1 MRFPMKGRD
10 GEAGED
16 FGYGEGSRYAAH
28 LDRGWSML
36 DRGDHEAARRAA
48 ESAQSARPEDP
59 DAVVLLGA
67 IALAEGDA
75 AESLRCYDR
84 AIELDPEYL
93 EPYAAAAQVCLLD
106 IDDPPRAL
114 RYCDEALE
122 IEGLSPFEVL
132 DVQLLA
138 TECELAGDRVEA
150 ARMRLDSIDERPFQA
165 ALDLLGEDEDDEDDE
180 LEIDLGTER
189 GAALAFLRTD
199 ADGEPLDEEDRSDRT
214 GRVLGLG
221 LRLGRL
227 RLDVDDGPGALR
239 ILSRVAER
247 FGTEPDAWHLLS
259 EAAHRIGDLRGAAA
273 AGVRTLE
280 LDAQMTP
287 PDWVPSPA
295 IVHRR
300 ALRAL
305 SECGDDGVASLVRGD
320 APVAIV
326 VREAPPAELVL
337 EGVDPRITAL
347 TLAARAE
354 GDDEPP
360 SLVGVA
366 VYRTNL
372 ARFAR
377 DAQNFEQE
385 LRLSVL
391 DEVTAFL
398 GLSDRR
404 RDALGL
410 PPLPLSMREPPPE
423 PDPVPEPEPPKK
435 RDRGRRRRP
444 STPKPG

>member
-1 MRFPMKGRD
+1 MKGRE
-10 GEAGED
+10 GESGDD

-48 ESAQSARPEDP
+48 EAAQNARPDDP

-75 AESLRCYDR
+75 GESLRSYDR

-106 IDDPPRAL
+106 IDDPARAL
-114 RYCDEALE
+114 RYCDDALE
-122 IEGLSPFEVL
+122 IEGLSPFEIL

-138 TECELAGDRVEA
+138 TECELAGDRIEA
-150 ARMRLDSIDERPFQA
+150 ARMRLHAVDERPFRT
-165 ALDLLGEDEDDEDDE
+165 ALDLLAADDEDEDDE
-180 LEIDLGTER
+180 LQIDLGTER

-199 ADGEPLDEEDRSDRT
+199 ADGEPLDEEDRADRA
-214 GRVLGLG
+214 GRILGLG

-239 ILSRVAER
+239 TMTRVAER
-247 FGTEPDAWHLLS
+247 FDTEPDAWHLLS
-259 EAAHRIGDLRGAAA
+259 EAAHRVGDLRGAAA

-280 LDAQMTP
+280 LDAQLVAP
-287 PDWVPSPA
+287 EWVPSPA

-347 TLAARAE
+347 TLAARSADE
-354 GDDEPP
+354 DEPP
-360 SLVGVA
+360 GLVGVA
-366 VYRTNL
+366 VYRSNL

-377 DAQNFEQE
+377 DAQQFETE

-410 PPLPLSMREPPPE
+410 PPLPASLRPVPE
-423 PDPVPEPEPPKK
+423 PEPAPEPEPPKK
-435 RDRGRRRRP
+435 RDRSRRRRP
-444 STPKPG
+444 STGKPG